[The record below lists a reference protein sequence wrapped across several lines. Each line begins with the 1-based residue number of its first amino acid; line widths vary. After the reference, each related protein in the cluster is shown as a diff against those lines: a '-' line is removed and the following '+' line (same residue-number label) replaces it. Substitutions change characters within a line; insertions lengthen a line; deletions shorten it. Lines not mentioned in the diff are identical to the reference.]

1 MSRLQNSKVTLIKYL
16 IQIRA
21 KIQLWTQW
29 YPSWL
34 ASLIGKSCNLIV
46 GTRHDPEQEEEAKS
60 YIEEAINEVKGHNKG
75 SLNPTETVSKA
86 LRSFDLD
93 PADPM
98 EAIKR
103 WGKVTFNDNWIQ
115 DQVK

>member
-1 MSRLQNSKVTLIKYL
+1 M
-16 IQIRA
+16 
-21 KIQLWTQW
+21 

-34 ASLIGKSCNLIV
+34 ASLIGESCIVIV
-46 GTRHDPEQEEEAKS
+46 GIRHDPEQEEEAKS

-103 WGKVTFNDNWIQ
+103 WGKVKFSDNWIK

>member
-1 MSRLQNSKVTLIKYL
+1 MSRLRSKVTLINNL
-16 IQIRA
+16 IEMRT
-21 KIQLWTQW
+21 KIQFWPQQ

-34 ASLIGKSCNLIV
+34 ASLIGECCILLV
-46 GTRHDPEQEEEAKS
+46 GTRQDPEQEEQAKS
-60 YIEEAINEVKGHNKG
+60 YIEDAINEVKGHNKG
-75 SLNPTETVSKA
+75 SLNPTETVRKA